1 MGVSLAVLWMSTHS
15 RFAASFSFSTRL
27 LQTDDGVQEQE
38 FPGGSYYYVETP
50 DDQE

>member
-1 MGVSLAVLWMSTHS
+1 MGVSLVVLWMSTHS
-15 RFAASFSFSTRL
+15 CFAASFSFSTRL

-38 FPGGSYYYVETP
+38 IPGAYYVVEIP